1 MYTEVQCA
9 ASYGKC
15 SLDMDVSDTH
25 YATGITE
32 HSATGSVD
40 IKTSNV
46 VGIQYG
52 AQRGCHALVPPVLDK
67 YNAVNSM

>member
-1 MYTEVQCA
+1 MYTEGQCA
-9 ASYGKC
+9 ALYGKC

-25 YATGITE
+25 NATGITD
-32 HSATGSVD
+32 HGATGSAD
-40 IKTSNV
+40 IKTSNL

-67 YNAVNSM
+67 NDAVNSM